1 MGYRSQEVVVEEEP
15 SREVERKGLSAEVR
29 LEEARELEKKGQL
42 DEAILAY
49 GRLFGGNSTGF
60 KVVVMS
66 AANGL
71 FRSVWRQNS
80 PATEGRVTDRKCAYW
95 KLNKFIEVSK
105 RLVRKMNDEELK
117 DRKAFVGMLK
127 RFEESGEAM
136 KNCQIEIRFPDYFWG
151 MELQRFERL
160 PAASQFDVEK
170 IDRRIL
176 NFPLERFK

>member
-1 MGYRSQEVVVEEEP
+1 MP
-15 SREVERKGLSAEVR
+15 
-29 LEEARELEKKGQL
+29 
-42 DEAILAY
+42 
-49 GRLFGGNSTGF
+49 
-60 KVVVMS
+60 

-71 FRSVWRQNS
+71 VQSVWRQNS

-105 RLVRKMNDEELK
+105 RLVPKINDEELK
-117 DRKAFVGMLK
+117 DWKAFVGMLK
-127 RFEESGEAM
+127 RFGEIGEAM
-136 KNCQIEIRFPDYFWG
+136 KNCRIEIRFPNYFWG
-151 MELQRFERL
+151 MELQRLERL